1 VQFGLIFCGPVVIN
15 AVVEEHLRYVIT
27 IYHTAYL
34 LIAPDVSPICYRL
47 VSSILGTRCLPKRH
61 AGTSVK
67 LAQHSNRISESI
79 CLPQCTRIVTSGT
92 ARTAHQ
98 KDEYVQG
105 LHETGL
111 GYLQVHYK
119 FPVNSR

>member
-1 VQFGLIFCGPVVIN
+1 MQFGLICCGRATIN
-15 AVVEEHLRYVIT
+15 AVVEIYLRYVIT

-34 LIAPDVSPICYRL
+34 RIAPDISPICYRL
-47 VSSILGTRCLPKRH
+47 VSGILGARCSPKRH

-67 LAQHSNRISESI
+67 LALHFNRISESI
-79 CLPQCTRIVTSGT
+79 YLPRCTGIVTSGT

-111 GYLQVHYK
+111 GYPQVHHK